1 MNESY
6 GWTRLISSETRP
18 ANIKFSLNEL
28 QVLLLIFKSFQQKK
42 PYSISYCKS
51 LQWYYLDKFQGS
63 GLGVDKF
70 NLRSDLRTDRS
81 GSVKINN
88 FSRLATGRY
97 PSKPI
102 EGNYLGSLKGP

>member
-51 LQWYYLDKFQGS
+51 LQ
-63 GLGVDKF
+63 
-70 NLRSDLRTDRS
+70 
-81 GSVKINN
+81 
-88 FSRLATGRY
+88 
-97 PSKPI
+97 
-102 EGNYLGSLKGP
+102 